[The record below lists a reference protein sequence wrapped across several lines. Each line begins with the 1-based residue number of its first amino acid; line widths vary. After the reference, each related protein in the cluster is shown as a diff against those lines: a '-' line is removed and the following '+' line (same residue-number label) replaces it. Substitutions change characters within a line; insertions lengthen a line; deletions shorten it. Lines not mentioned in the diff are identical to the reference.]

1 MHPAVARPAPAAS
14 RNAPA
19 AGKDVAPDAPETMRA
34 GQTEPGPMP
43 PAPVQAEGMSV
54 SRWSLEPTG
63 GASAEPTVTIAATRE
78 HITYTLPVS
87 EARLPASLLARTQPA
102 VAAAGASTS
111 FDARPPAPLLPPPSQ
126 PASATVTTPVDAPA
140 SPSAAMG
147 ATERAAI
154 PGPVATDDEFRTMA
168 LRFGPGTRES

>member
-1 MHPAVARPAPAAS
+1 MHPAVARPTPAAS

-19 AGKDVAPDAPETMRA
+19 AGKDVAPDAPETMWA
-34 GQTEPGPMP
+34 GEAEPGPMP
-43 PAPVQAEGMSV
+43 TAPVPADMPV
-54 SRWSLEPTG
+54 SRWSTEPPG

-102 VAAAGASTS
+102 PAASTS
-111 FDARPPAPLLPPPSQ
+111 FDARPPAPLLPPPSRPGSATATTPVEP
-126 PASATVTTPVDAPA
+126 PASAP
-140 SPSAAMG
+140 AAMG
-147 ATERAAI
+147 ATERSAI